1 MYSLLHYGTQHGGF
15 ATPPPCVL
23 LPMNTATTTM
33 NTDPTTPATPATVV
47 QAATTLAQAVNA
59 ERVWRMGQDL
69 VQLASLL
76 PTLAGSGVP
85 VGVGLSA
92 WGEANVHLTFPD
104 FMDAHQA
111 GLLVDVVTNEVWHNP
126 NVPTLHY
133 TAFTKA
139 CLPSGTRVSVVAC
152 QQGKPEPVPAAPP
165 VAAPA
170 ALVAAAVAAKARKG
184 SKTSK

>member
-1 MYSLLHYGTQHGGF
+1 
-15 ATPPPCVL
+15 
-23 LPMNTATTTM
+23 MNTATTTM

-47 QAATTLAQAVNA
+47 QAVTTLAQAVNA

-69 VQLASLL
+69 LQLASVL

-85 VGVGLSA
+85 VGVSLSA
-92 WGEANVHLTFPD
+92 WGEASVHLTFPD

-152 QQGKPEPVPAAPP
+152 QHGKPEP

>member
-1 MYSLLHYGTQHGGF
+1 MYSLLLYGTQHGCF

-23 LPMNTATTTM
+23 LPMNTDTT
-33 NTDPTTPATPATVV
+33 TTPATPTTPVTP
-47 QAATTLAQAVNA
+47 ATTLAQAVNA
-59 ERVWRMGQDL
+59 ERVWKLGQDL
-69 VQLASLL
+69 VQLANVL

-85 VGVGLSA
+85 VGVSLSA
-92 WGEANVHLTFPD
+92 WGEASVHLTFPD

-111 GLLVDVVTNEVWHNP
+111 GLLVDVVTNERWHNP

-152 QQGKPEPVPAAPP
+152 QQGKPEPVPAA
-165 VAAPA
+165 
-170 ALVAAAVAAKARKG
+170 LVAAVRKAFAARKG

>member
-33 NTDPTTPATPATVV
+33 NTDPATP
-47 QAATTLAQAVNA
+47 ATTLAQAVNA

-69 VQLASLL
+69 LQLASLL

-85 VGVGLSA
+85 VGVSLSA
-92 WGEANVHLTFPD
+92 WGEASVHLTFPD

-126 NVPTLHY
+126 SVPTHHY

-152 QQGKPEPVPAAPP
+152 QQGKPEPVAAVPP

>member
-1 MYSLLHYGTQHGGF
+1 
-15 ATPPPCVL
+15 
-23 LPMNTATTTM
+23 MNTDTTTM
-33 NTDPTTPATPATVV
+33 NTNPTPPATPATVV

-126 NVPTLHY
+126 SVPTLHY

-152 QQGKPEPVPAAPP
+152 QQGKPEPV
-165 VAAPA
+165 AAPA
-170 ALVAAAVAAKARKG
+170 ALVAAAVAAKARTG

>member
-1 MYSLLHYGTQHGGF
+1 MYSLLLYGTQHGGF

-23 LPMNTATTTM
+23 LPMNTDTTTM
-33 NTDPTTPATPATVV
+33 TPV
-47 QAATTLAQAVNA
+47 TTLAQAVNA
-59 ERVWRMGQDL
+59 ERVWKMGQDL
-69 VQLASLL
+69 LQLASVL

-85 VGVGLSA
+85 VGVSLGA
-92 WGEANVHLTFPD
+92 WGEASVHLTFPD

-152 QQGKPEPVPAAPP
+152 QQGLPEPVAAAPP
-165 VAAPA
+165 
-170 ALVAAAVAAKARKG
+170 VAAAVAAKARKG

>member
-1 MYSLLHYGTQHGGF
+1 
-15 ATPPPCVL
+15 
-23 LPMNTATTTM
+23 M
-33 NTDPTTPATPATVV
+33 NTDTTTTVTPALVAPTTPTTPATVV
-47 QAATTLAQAVNA
+47 QAVTTLAQAVNA
-59 ERVWRMGQDL
+59 ERVRKLGQDL
-69 VQLASLL
+69 LQLASVL

-85 VGVGLSA
+85 VGVSLWA
-92 WGEANVHLTFPD
+92 WGEASVHLTFPD

-152 QQGKPEPVPAAPP
+152 QQGKPEPVAVPAAPP

>member
-33 NTDPTTPATPATVV
+33 NTDPATPV
-47 QAATTLAQAVNA
+47 TTLAQAVNA

-69 VQLASLL
+69 VQLASVL

-85 VGVGLSA
+85 VGVSLSA
-92 WGEANVHLTFPD
+92 WGEASVHLTFPD

-126 NVPTLHY
+126 SVPTHHY

-152 QQGKPEPVPAAPP
+152 QQGKPEPVAAVP
-165 VAAPA
+165 
-170 ALVAAAVAAKARKG
+170 LVAAAVAAKARKG